1 MIWKKF
7 WGTFEVSEEG
17 VVRNF
22 MTDNIITPQKHHHGY
37 LYVYLYYRGIQ
48 RKFRVNRIVA
58 ENFIPNPK
66 GYKEVIFI
74 NRNKSDNR
82 VENLMWGNRYL
93 SINLGKPVMMIK
105 NNKTLRIFD
114 SLKEAVKFGYSQ
126 KLILQALRDGTE
138 YRGCLWKFDIMKNS
152 HNKP

>member
-22 MTDNIITPQKHHHGY
+22 MNDNIITPKKHHHGY
-37 LYVYLYYRGIQ
+37 LYVALNYRGI
-48 RKFRVNRIVA
+48 RREVRLNRIVA
-58 ENFIPNPK
+58 ENFIPNPQ
-66 GYKEVIFI
+66 GYKEVVFI
-74 NRNKSDNR
+74 NRDKSDNR

-93 SINLGKPVMMIK
+93 SVNLGKPIMMIK

-138 YRGCLWKFDIMKNS
+138 YRGYLWKFKMIKNS
-152 HNKP
+152 PQKP

>member
-1 MIWKKF
+1 MKIK
-7 WGTFEVSEEG
+7 S
-17 VVRNF
+17 
-22 MTDNIITPQKHHHGY
+22 
-37 LYVYLYYRGIQ
+37 GIQ

-138 YRGCLWKFDIMKNS
+138 YRGCLWKLKKKKNS
-152 HNKP
+152 QKMRVFTMALLIKKKKK